1 MVREAIDRWLVIG
14 GGSQKRVKEEIK
26 ESSSVAD
33 AGKRNRRGQEDNKH
47 PANGQSQQAF
57 RDGWERRWREAI
69 EDEKR
74 RRDKQSPNLD
84 TKNQGMQRACDRPT
98 DWRWDPLNPR
108 VPSAR
113 NCSYSGLFGSLPES
127 PLSPPGARPSCPS
140 MSQAPSP
147 PNPPPSA
154 L

>member
-1 MVREAIDRWLVIG
+1 MVEKG
-14 GGSQKRVKEEIK
+14 
-26 ESSSVAD
+26 
-33 AGKRNRRGQEDNKH
+33 NRRGQEDNKH

-98 DWRWDPLNPR
+98 GDWRLATGD
-108 VPSAR
+108 
-113 NCSYSGLFGSLPES
+113 GI
-127 PLSPPGARPSCPS
+127 LSTHASKC
-140 MSQAPSP
+140 QK
-147 PNPPPSA
+147 